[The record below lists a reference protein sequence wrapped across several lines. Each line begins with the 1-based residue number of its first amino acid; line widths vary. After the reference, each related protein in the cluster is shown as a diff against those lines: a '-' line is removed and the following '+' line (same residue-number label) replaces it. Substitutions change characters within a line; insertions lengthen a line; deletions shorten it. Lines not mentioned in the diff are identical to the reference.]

1 MARASIFHGV
11 GPDVLAAAVDQ
22 LDWVSFPQRHN
33 VFREGDA
40 GDRLYIITSGR
51 VKVACASSQ
60 SDSLIAVL
68 GPSDVFGELALLDPG
83 PRTSTVTTITAVGA
97 ATMTRTA
104 LRSWMSQEPE
114 AAEQMLR
121 LLARRLRR
129 TPTSCAIRRSTTSPG
144 AWPHCS
150 STWPTDSE
158 NPTTGH
164 CVSTISSTR
173 SNLPNSRAQ
182 PVSRPTR
189 PLRRLSIGAG
199 FVCKARRSALSIQ
212 RLWPSARD
220 DVGMRGRDRLEAGAL
235 VIAERVLPSS
245 WPTAPAT
252 VARPQI
258 RRRARGTGSL
268 PEPC

>member
-1 MARASIFHGV
+1 MSRDGSGQDGPGINAALARASIFHGV

-22 LDWVSFPQRHN
+22 LDWVSFPQRRN

-83 PRTSTVTTITAVGA
+83 PRTSTVTTITAVRA

-114 AAEQMLR
+114 AVEQMLR

-129 TPTSCAIRRSTTSPG
+129 TTNKLCDQTFNDVPG
-144 AWPHCS
+144 RLATLLLDLANRFGESDHG
-150 STWPTDSE
+150 TLRVDHQLNQIE
-158 NPTTGH
+158 LAQLAG
-164 CVSTISSTR
+164 STR
-173 SNLPNSRAQ
+173 ESANKALA
-182 PVSRPTR
+182 T
-189 PLRRLSIGAG
+189 
-199 FVCKARRSALSIQ
+199 FVDRGWIRMQGKAICIVDPAAL
-212 RLWPSARD
+212 AK
-220 DVGMRGRDRLEAGAL
+220 
-235 VIAERVLPSS
+235 
-245 WPTAPAT
+245 
-252 VARPQI
+252 
-258 RRRARGTGSL
+258 RAR
-268 PEPC
+268 

>member
-1 MARASIFHGV
+1 MWPGINAALARASIFHGV

-68 GPSDVFGELALLDPG
+68 GPSDVFGELALLDLGLHIDRHHNHGRARRDDDPH
-83 PRTSTVTTITAVGA
+83 S
-97 ATMTRTA
+97 TA
-104 LRSWMSQEPE
+104 LLDDSEPE
-114 AAEQMLR
+114 AVEQMLR

-129 TPTSCAIRRSTTSPG
+129 TTNKLCDQTFNDVPG

-158 NPTTGH
+158 NLTTGH
-164 CVSTISSTR
+164 C
-173 SNLPNSRAQ
+173 
-182 PVSRPTR
+182 
-189 PLRRLSIGAG
+189 GY
-199 FVCKARRSALSIQ
+199 
-212 RLWPSARD
+212 
-220 DVGMRGRDRLEAGAL
+220 
-235 VIAERVLPSS
+235 
-245 WPTAPAT
+245 
-252 VARPQI
+252 
-258 RRRARGTGSL
+258 
-268 PEPC
+268 